1 MLSRIFSARLINSNY
16 VMENYT
22 VVLLMLLL
30 CSALSL
36 SAEPT
41 RYSRGG
47 GDHTSV
53 GLRLGW
59 VGAPNGLTVRRVVTN
74 GVAFEFVAGYNQ
86 KYGRHAD
93 LPMLKKGN
101 SFVGASF
108 APFFLMSEG
117 NLGVAL
123 TADIGARLNYHH
135 YRLIS
140 SREFGPKITP
150 EVLGGIGIQIEFSE
164 SVELFADL
172 HVKYFNEPHNNYV
185 PGIESGLGFRIV
197 L

>member
-1 MLSRIFSARLINSNY
+1 MLSRLLSAHLINSNY
-16 VMENYT
+16 VMKNYT

-30 CSALSL
+30 CGSLSL

-47 GDHTSV
+47 GNHTSV
-53 GLRLGW
+53 GLRAGW
-59 VGAPNGLTVRRVVTN
+59 IGAPNGLTVRRVVGN
-74 GVAFEFVAGYNQ
+74 GVAFEFVAGYNH
-86 KYGRHAD
+86 KYARHTE
-93 LPMLKKGN
+93 LPALKKGN
-101 SFVGASF
+101 SFAGASF

-135 YRLIS
+135 YRYFNS
-140 SREFGPKITP
+140 PEYGPKITP
-150 EVLGGIGIQIEFSE
+150 EVIGGFGIQVEFSE

-185 PGIESGLGFRIV
+185 PGIESGLGLRIV